1 MVAAIA
7 NFHSYPSQGESQIL
21 TKEHCTVVQPMLGY
35 LTLSSSQTAGR
46 SCEKGYIGHVTHNSS
61 KRMSQQ
67 KVGMSKVAYH
77 RMLVGGLDVVKRA
90 NAETR

>member
-1 MVAAIA
+1 MVTAIA
-7 NFHSYPSQGESQIL
+7 NFHSYPSQGESQVL
-21 TKEHCTVVQPMLGY
+21 TKEHCTGDVGLFH
-35 LTLSSSQTAGR
+35 SQLFPNRG
-46 SCEKGYIGHVTHNSS
+46 SH
-61 KRMSQQ
+61 Q

>member
-1 MVAAIA
+1 MVTAIA
-7 NFHSYPSQGESQIL
+7 NFHSYTSQGESQIL
-21 TKEHCTVVQPMLGY
+21 TKEHCTGDVGLFD
-35 LTLSSSQTAGR
+35 SQFLPNRGR
-46 SCEKGYIGHVTHNSS
+46 SCEKGYIGNGTHNSS
-61 KRMSQQ
+61 KRMSHQ

>member
-1 MVAAIA
+1 MVTAIA

-21 TKEHCTVVQPMLGY
+21 TKG
-35 LTLSSSQTAGR
+35 TLYRRCWVISLSVPPKPRVALVRKGR
-46 SCEKGYIGHVTHNSS
+46 GHGTHNSS

>member
-1 MVAAIA
+1 
-7 NFHSYPSQGESQIL
+7 
-21 TKEHCTVVQPMLGY
+21 MLGY

-46 SCEKGYIGHVTHNSS
+46 SCEKGYRSWDSQFFKTHVTP
-61 KRMSQQ
+61 KGWDV
-67 KVGMSKVAYH
+67 KGAYH